1 MPRKKM
7 PARHRPRSSVRGPK
21 PTRLL
26 PKAATG
32 IRGLD
37 EVTGGGLPKGRT
49 TLLCGSAGCGKTMLA
64 MEFLVR
70 GAQQYDQAGVFISFE
85 ETPDDLAQNVASL
98 GFDLKTLAA
107 RKKLLVEHIR
117 VVRSEIEETGSY
129 DLEGLFIRLAL
140 AIDSVGA
147 KRVVLDTLEALFG
160 GFSNIAILRA
170 EIRRL
175 FEWLKQRGVTAVV
188 TAERGDGTLTRHG
201 LEEYVSDCVI
211 LLDHRVV
218 NQLTA
223 RRLRI
228 VKYRGSAHGSDEY
241 PFLIRSNGISVVPIT
256 SIGLEHRASSEV
268 VSSGVP
274 TLDKALGAGGFY
286 RSSTILVS
294 GGAGTGK
301 SSIAGHF
308 VAEAGGR
315 RERSLYIAL
324 EESESEIVRNMKSIG
339 IQLAPLVARDMLRF
353 HVSRPTAQGLETHL
367 AAIHDVVVEYQPQVV
382 VVDSITSLLTMGSD
396 AEVTSMI
403 VRLVDFFK
411 TNGITAVM
419 TALIPTG
426 EEAET
431 TGVNVS
437 SLVDAWL
444 TLQNT
449 EIKGVRARALSVVKA
464 RGMGHSNQ
472 LHEFVMSKNGVEL
485 KSDAW
490 SRKYA

>member
-7 PARHRPRSSVRGPK
+7 PARKPPRGSPHGTKPLRP
-21 PTRLL
+21 L

-32 IRGLD
+32 IQGLD
-37 EVTGGGLPKGRT
+37 EITGGGLPRGRT
-49 TLLCGSAGCGKTMLA
+49 TLVCGSAGCGKTMFA

-70 GAQQYDQAGVFISFE
+70 GAQQYGEAGVFVSFE
-85 ETPDDLAQNVASL
+85 ESVDDLAQNVASL
-98 GFDLKTLAA
+98 GFDLKALAA
-107 RKKLLVEHIR
+107 RKKLLVDHIR

-129 DLEGLFIRLAL
+129 DLEGLFIRLGL
-140 AIDSVGA
+140 AIDSIGA

-160 GFSNIAILRA
+160 GFSNTAILRA

-175 FEWLKQRGVTAVV
+175 FEWLKEKGVTAIV
-188 TAERGDGTLTRHG
+188 TGERGDGALTRYG
-201 LEEYVSDCVI
+201 LEEYISDCVI

-223 RRLRI
+223 RRMRI
-228 VKYRGSAHGSDEY
+228 VKYRGSVHGTDEY
-241 PFLIRSNGISVVPIT
+241 PFLIRANGISVVPIT
-256 SIGLEHRASSEV
+256 SIRLDHRASSEI

-286 RSSTILVS
+286 RSSTILLS

-315 RERSLYIAL
+315 RERSLYVAL

-339 IQLAPLVARDMLRF
+339 IHLAPLIAKDMLRF
-353 HVSRPTAQGLETHL
+353 HISRPTAQGLEMHL
-367 AAIHDVVVEYQPQVV
+367 ASIHEIVVDYRPQVV
-382 VVDSITSLLTMGSD
+382 VVDSITSLLSMGSVS
-396 AEVTSMI
+396 EVASMI

-411 TNGITAVM
+411 MNGITAVM
-419 TALIPTG
+419 TALIATG
-426 EEAET
+426 EQTET
-431 TGVNVS
+431 TGVNIS
-437 SLVDAWL
+437 SMVDTWL

-449 EIKGVRARALSVVKA
+449 EIKGGRARALSVVKA

-472 LHEFVMSKNGVEL
+472 LHEFVMSKNGIEL
-485 KSDAW
+485 KSGRW